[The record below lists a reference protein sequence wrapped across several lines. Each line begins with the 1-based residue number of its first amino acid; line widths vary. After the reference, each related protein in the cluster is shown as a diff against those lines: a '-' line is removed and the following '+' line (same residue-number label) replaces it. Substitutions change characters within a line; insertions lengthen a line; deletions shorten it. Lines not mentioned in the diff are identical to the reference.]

1 MFRQQATSL
10 TQNAALRAGCG
21 CLSLFTLKTNYHIL
35 INYDFATGGKRMALI
50 GANELKR
57 KTLITIENQPYVVVD
72 VFFASPSARGAS
84 TMVKAKVRNLI
95 TDAVLE
101 KTFRTSEKFEEPD
114 IVLAQASCLYSDD
127 ENWYF
132 MDETSYEQFSLTR
145 EQLRDDVMYLKES
158 LSLHVMKYNGNAI
171 AIQLPQFVELTVSTT
186 EPGGRA
192 DTGSGGATK
201 PATLETGLT
210 VRVPLFIKEGE
221 TVRVNTQTGE
231 FSSRA

>member
-1 MFRQQATSL
+1 
-10 TQNAALRAGCG
+10 
-21 CLSLFTLKTNYHIL
+21 
-35 INYDFATGGKRMALI
+35 MALI

-57 KTLITIENQPYVVVD
+57 KTLITIENQPYVVTD

-84 TMVKAKVRNLI
+84 TMVRTKVRNLI
-95 TDAVLE
+95 SGATLE
-101 KTFRTSEKFEEPD
+101 KTFRSSEKFEEPD
-114 IVLAQASCLYSDD
+114 VVLAQASYLYADS
-127 ENWYF
+127 ENYHF
-132 MDETSYEQFSLTR
+132 MDETTYEQFSLTV
-145 EQLRDDVMYLKES
+145 EQLRDDVYYLKEG

-171 AIQLPQFVELTVSTT
+171 AIQLPQFVELAVGAT

-221 TVRVNTQTGE
+221 ILRVSTQTGE
-231 FSSRA
+231 FASRA